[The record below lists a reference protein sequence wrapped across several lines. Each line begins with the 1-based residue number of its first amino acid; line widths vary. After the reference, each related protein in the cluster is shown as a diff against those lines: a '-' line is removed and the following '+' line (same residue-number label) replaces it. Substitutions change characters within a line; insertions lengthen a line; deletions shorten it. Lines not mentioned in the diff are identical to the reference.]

1 MKTDISLWFGVAAV
15 LLCGLAGQARG
26 ETIAVIT
33 DLNGSYGSTRYHARV
48 DAAVAAIVELQPD
61 VVLSAG
67 DMVAGQRQPLLS
79 REQVRA
85 MWASFHQHVTDPLAA
100 AGIPLAVTPGNHDGS
115 AYPVFA
121 AEREIFVDE
130 WSTRRPAV
138 EFVAADS
145 YPLNYAV
152 AVGKVLIIGLDV
164 TTVSPLPM
172 AQREFLEA
180 VLAAHGERFDTRIVF
195 CHLPLWPFAQ
205 GRETEILRD
214 SRLAQQLAAH
224 DVAMLVSGHHH
235 VFYPGIDD
243 NGVLHVSAGVL
254 GGNIRRFSGSD
265 IKSEFSFVLI
275 EIDNGVVSV
284 SARAAP
290 DFERQID
297 SGRLPR
303 QIAGPDG
310 ELQRYEPGA
319 VARSAR

>member
-1 MKTDISLWFGVAAV
+1 MKTDMKLWSGVAAV
-15 LLCGLAGQARG
+15 MLVGLAVQARA

-33 DLNGSYGSTRYHARV
+33 DLNGSYGSTRYSARV

-115 AYPVFA
+115 AYPGFA
-121 AEREIFVDE
+121 AEREIFADE
-130 WSTRRPAV
+130 WGARRPPV
-138 EFVAADS
+138 EFVAADA

-152 AVGKVLIIGLDV
+152 AVGNVLIIGLDV
-164 TTVSPLPM
+164 TTVSPLPA
-172 AQREFLEA
+172 AQREFLDA
-180 VLAAHGERFDTRIVF
+180 VLSAHGERFDARIVF

-214 SRLAQQLAAH
+214 SEFAAQLAALEV
-224 DVAMLVSGHHH
+224 DALVSGHHH

-254 GGNIRRFSGSD
+254 GGNVRRFTGSD
-265 IKSEFSFVLI
+265 LKSEFSFVVI
-275 EIDNGVVSV
+275 EIDDGAVSV

-290 DFERQID
+290 DFQRRVDVLGLPPQITGPG
-297 SGRLPR
+297 GRLR
-303 QIAGPDG
+303 
-310 ELQRYEPGA
+310 RFEPGG
-319 VARSAR
+319 